1 MTDAHMSLT
10 AQPRNSCALAVMA
23 KAPRAGEVKTRLVP
37 PLTHA
42 EAAALSACFLR
53 DTAANVAATQGAD
66 SFVIYTPADAAA
78 QFRSLLPAACRL
90 LAQRGATLGARLINA
105 TEDLLAHGYASV
117 CLINADAPTLPR
129 AHLAAA
135 VARLS
140 QPGERVVLGPA
151 DDGGYYLIGLK
162 RAERQLFTDIT
173 WSTAQVCAQTIAR
186 ARAAGLPVELLP
198 SWYDLDDA
206 AALARLCVELFA
218 TTRGADG
225 YAAPHTR
232 AYLAGIIA
240 SEGSERIWPR
250 MSEEAG
256 DND

>member
-1 MTDAHMSLT
+1 MFSVR
-10 AQPRNSCALAVMA
+10 PRNSCALAVMA

-42 EAAALSACFLR
+42 EAALLSACLLR
-53 DTAANVAATQGAD
+53 DTAANVADIHDAD
-66 SFVIYTPADAAA
+66 GFIVYTPADAAA
-78 QFRSLLPAACRL
+78 QFRALLPAGCRL

-105 TEDLLAHGYASV
+105 TEDLLAYGYRSV

-140 QPGERVVLGPA
+140 QPDECVVLGPA

-173 WSTAQVCAQTIAR
+173 WSTSQVCAQTIER
-186 ARAAGLPVELLP
+186 ARASGLPCELLP
-198 SWYDLDDA
+198 AWYDLDDA

-218 TTRGADG
+218 TARGAGG

-240 SEGSERIWPR
+240 AEGSERIWPR
-250 MSEEAG
+250 THDEVG